1 MTRCNG
7 RHSQTPQLKSFQL
20 EMKNLWVEI
29 LTKIFRAENIYL
41 ADVVLVLCVEQIKKG
56 ICYVICACWM
66 VWYSGT
72 TSMLCAL
79 ILFWLY
85 YRIHSQLRGEKIPA
99 PNLKLPGI
107 SDFYFQADMK
117 FLPNYLDLNQL
128 RLGEYIDH
136 LLI

>member
-1 MTRCNG
+1 MVC
-7 RHSQTPQLKSFQL
+7 S
-20 EMKNLWVEI
+20 
-29 LTKIFRAENIYL
+29 
-41 ADVVLVLCVEQIKKG
+41 VLG
-56 ICYVICACWM
+56 SY
-66 VWYSGT
+66 
-72 TSMLCAL
+72 
-79 ILFWLY
+79 FD

>member
-7 RHSQTPQLKSFQL
+7 RHSQTPQLKIFPTWNEKSL
-20 EMKNLWVEI
+20 SRNINKNLSGRKH
-29 LTKIFRAENIYL
+29 LSDC
-41 ADVVLVLCVEQIKKG
+41 DVVLVCVEQVK
-56 ICYVICACWM
+56 VICACWLSA
-66 VWYSGT
+66 VV
-72 TSMLCAL
+72 LCAR
-79 ILFWLY
+79 ILFWLSNTES
-85 YRIHSQLRGEKIPA
+85 SQLRGEKIPA